1 MALDYVAPPPG
12 FTDLANASRIP
23 SGQSFNVV
31 GVCVESLDPI
41 QCRTGQYKI
50 AFTLHDP
57 TWLSGAGMEFS
68 FFAKSTDQLP
78 VVNDQGDVVI
88 LRNIKTMIHKGLNK
102 GLSNFSSTWVVLPY
116 VEVANMHSPRDLK
129 EKARWRKDGR
139 ELNSQYSKGAPTA
152 LLTEAELK
160 YAKWIAEQEDPS
172 TWPPVRGRTQIDV
185 TDTMVS
191 NGGARPP
198 AKEKF
203 KLLQNLELH
212 SDNAHI
218 FADLL
223 GEVRRIYN
231 NDFLTELYVTDY
243 TSNSQLYNY
252 KFSAHEEGRTGD
264 PYGYLDV
271 DPSAWPGP
279 WGQMT
284 MTVRCRDGQ
293 SHLANTKV
301 KVGDFVYLR
310 NIQIK
315 MDKNGGKLE
324 GNCRDDPKY
333 PEKELIEVIKAQ
345 DERRVD
351 VLRRKRA
358 YEEKAEASG
367 IKFYRD
373 PNQAGKKR
381 QREEPTKEQDGEP
394 KTKRGKNRVRK
405 NRKANEGEQQAKRMT
420 AAGSSEQGCSLTL
433 NPSIR
438 IHNHK
443 GLLFKS
449 IVDILDPDILNRTTP
464 KGNPYRLP
472 FQNCTYKSK
481 VRVVDFFPDN
491 IADFAAPRKVSQ
503 YDELDDHKSS
513 DDDSDLDLTQE
524 ESGDEIKW
532 EWRFFLLVEDSK
544 PQPGCQG
551 RPTQMQLLVADDDG
565 DCLFNMDACDL
576 RDKKNENALA
586 SLKEKLFH
594 LWGDLQEKKE
604 EAKSTAEA
612 LSVKPSAR
620 PFECLIKEY
629 GVPVRG
635 SKSHSTDVVAYDR
648 FFRLFGT
655 AI

>member
-1 MALDYVAPPPG
+1 MASDYVAPPPR
-12 FTDLANASRIP
+12 FTDLARASRIAA
-23 SGQSFNVV
+23 GQSFNVI
-31 GVCVESLDPI
+31 GVCVDTLDPI
-41 QCRTGQYKI
+41 QCRTGQYKS
-50 AFTLHDP
+50 ALTLHDP

-68 FFAKSTDQLP
+68 FFAKSADQLP
-78 VVNDQGDVVI
+78 AVNDQGDVVV
-88 LRNIKTMIHKGLNK
+88 LRNIKTMINKGLNK
-102 GLSNFSSTWVVLPY
+102 GISNFSSTWVVLPY
-116 VEVANMHSPRDLK
+116 VEVANRNSLQDLK

-139 ELNSQYSKGAPTA
+139 EALTQYSKGPQTAP
-152 LLTEAELK
+152 LNEAELK
-160 YAKWIAEQEDPS
+160 YARWIAEQEDPS
-172 TWPPVRGRTQIDV
+172 TWAPIRARTQMDV
-185 TDTMVS
+185 ANTMAS
-191 NGGARPP
+191 NGGVPAP
-198 AKEKF
+198 AKQKF
-203 KLLQNLELH
+203 KLLQDLELP
-212 SDNAHI
+212 SDNAYI

-243 TSNSQLYNY
+243 TTNGQLYNY
-252 KFSAHEEGRTGD
+252 KFAVHGEGRTGD
-264 PYGYLDV
+264 PHGYLDE
-271 DPSAWPGP
+271 DPSTWPGP

-284 MTVRCRDGQ
+284 MAVRCRDGQ
-293 SHLANTKV
+293 SHVANTKV

-315 MDKNGGKLE
+315 MDKDGRKLE
-324 GNCRDDPKY
+324 GNCRDDPKN
-333 PEKELIEVIKAQ
+333 PKRELIEVVKAK
-345 DERRVD
+345 DERRIE

-358 YEEKAEASG
+358 YEEKAEASA
-367 IKFYRD
+367 IRFFRD
-373 PNQAGKKR
+373 PNQARKRR
-381 QREEPTKEQDGEP
+381 QRGEPAEEQLGEP
-394 KTKRGKNRVRK
+394 KTKRSKNRARK
-405 NRKANEGEQQAKRMT
+405 DKRANEAERQAQRKTVAEPAEQER
-420 AAGSSEQGCSLTL
+420 SLTV

-443 GLLFKS
+443 GLLFKT
-449 IVDILDPDILNRTTP
+449 IVDILDPDILHRTTP
-464 KGNPYRLP
+464 NGNPYRVP

-513 DDDSDLDLTQE
+513 DEESDLDLTQE
-524 ESGDEIKW
+524 GDGDEIKW
-532 EWRFFLLVEDSK
+532 EWRFFLLVEDAR

-576 RDKKNENALA
+576 RDKKNETALA

-612 LSVKPSAR
+612 LNVKPSAR

-635 SKSHSTDVVAYDR
+635 SRSGSTDVVAYDR